1 MGETFYIIGEVITTL
16 WTTISKCLWAKV
28 ETTLLQVIFIQ
39 RVAGSWCPKMYY
51 TNKRLHYW
59 RTKYY
64 LTMIFLDGILGA
76 FRRMDLLIL
85 IIFAKGS
92 VNHSVSWLPKQSMQ
106 ILLFPWHLY
115 LWCDVLQL
123 AGWFSPSRIF
133 QFLRTTRSR
142 LIWWIAALS

>member
-59 RTKYY
+59 RTKCY
-64 LTMIFLDGILGA
+64 LTMIFLDGI
-76 FRRMDLLIL
+76 FRGFLENGLILIL

-115 LWCDVLQL
+115 LWCDVLL
-123 AGWFSPSRIF
+123 STLKPWFSEQVCQIF
-133 QFLRTTRSR
+133 F
-142 LIWWIAALS
+142 IHYIE